1 MTAQMAAVPD
11 GDSTVELDLGADIGA
26 LADDNVQ
33 GAALRVHVEYLL
45 DDLVGDEEVLLVG
58 DGDGVLEFVV
68 GPAAGYGL
76 HLTPDAFD
84 VEGEELFFAVGRG
97 GPHHELVLIEN
108 LH

>member
-1 MTAQMAAVPD
+1 M
-11 GDSTVELDLGADIGA
+11 
-26 LADDNVQ
+26 DDVQ
-33 GAALRVHVEYLL
+33 GAALRVHVENLL

-84 VEGEELFFAVGRG
+84 VEGEEFLLAVGG
-97 GPHHELVLIEN
+97 GGSHHELVLIEN